1 MVGQGPPYKSG
12 LRRGDSLVTLVGQGP
27 PYWKITV
34 VDLLTRT
41 LTTIEPRRVGFS
53 PPMDASRWWAK
64 AHPTNQ
70 AFAAATALSR
80 WWAEARPTG
89 RSPLSICFPEH
100 SLLSN
105 LVGWASAH
113 RWMHH
118 YGGPRPTLQI
128 RPSPR
133 RQPCPRWWA
142 KAHPTGRSPLSICLP
157 EHSLLSN
164 LVGWASAHRWM
175 HHAGGPRPT
184 LQIRPS
190 PRRQPCH
197 AGGPRPALQIRPS
210 PRRQPCHAGGPRPA
224 LLEDH
229 RCRFAYQNTHYY
241 RTS

>member
-1 MVGQGPPYKSG
+1 MVGQGPPYESG

-41 LTTIEPRRVGFS
+41 LTTIEPRRVSFS

-80 WWAEARPTG
+80 WWAKAHPTG

-118 YGGPRPTLQI
+118 DGGPRPTLQI
-128 RPSPR
+128 RPS
-133 RQPCPRWWA
+133 
-142 KAHPTGRSPLSICLP
+142 
-157 EHSLLSN
+157 
-164 LVGWASAHRWM
+164 
-175 HHAGGPRPT
+175 
-184 LQIRPS
+184 
-190 PRRQPCH
+190 RRQPCH

-210 PRRQPCHAGGPRPA
+210 PRRQPCHAGGPRPTLRIRA
-224 LLEDH
+224 LPRRQPSAPH
-229 RCRFAYQNTHYY
+229 RSDRAPA
-241 RTS
+241 